1 LGKENY
7 IGFYIIKVAGKG
19 FIWSLVYFEYKY
31 LSYLSISS
39 KEINELVA
47 KRKAREEDII
57 KAGEHQQWMAK
68 GNEDVLKDI
77 YMQPGS
83 YIVVPCTKY
92 PDVGMGPFRFL

>member
-1 LGKENY
+1 M
-7 IGFYIIKVAGKG
+7 FIIT
-19 FIWSLVYFEYKY
+19 IY
-31 LSYLSISS
+31 LS

-92 PDVGMGPFRFL
+92 PDVGMSPFRFLLNRSAEILTHSSIS